1 MICIKLSNK
10 ILNKKHFTGNSIS
23 QEPNFNPDKMVP
35 AQVKFLYRGIYEP
48 LNLINF
54 IFKLKIF
61 THILK

>member
-35 AQVKFLYRGIYEP
+35 AQVKFLYRE
-48 LNLINF
+48 F
-54 IFKLKIF
+54 MS
-61 THILK
+61 H